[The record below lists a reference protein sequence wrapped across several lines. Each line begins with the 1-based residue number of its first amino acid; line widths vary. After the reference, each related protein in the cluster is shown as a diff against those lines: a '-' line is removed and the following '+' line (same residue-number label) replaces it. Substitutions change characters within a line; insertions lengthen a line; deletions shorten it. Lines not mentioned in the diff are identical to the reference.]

1 MARLLYDRTSGL
13 SNVLAI
19 SCGSSHVVEAC
30 LADEDSI
37 FQEEAERI
45 CDTAC
50 SFLKPA
56 CCDIAQNVDSVRFRE
71 KISAFAKLLHTG
83 GIYFLYYA
91 GHGMEINASFHL
103 IPKGAQDESECI
115 SIGEVMAHFDKM
127 APVGCQ
133 VIFCINACRER
144 QKSSICDPFDNEY
157 GRSNKYYILFS
168 TSSGEEVPL
177 EELVFQEVVATF
189 MPQFTCDN
197 ALYILDQI
205 KENIQ
210 TIDEQQNPRLFCG
223 GLLDPSSRA
232 SSGSSFSFATPA
244 KWTDLLQGYTLMK
257 PSTSSSFRESQLS
270 KKWWTRD

>member
-1 MARLLYDRTSGL
+1 LLRSNSG
-13 SNVLAI
+13 
-19 SCGSSHVVEAC
+19 
-30 LADEDSI
+30 
-37 FQEEAERI
+37 
-45 CDTAC
+45 

-91 GHGMEINASFHL
+91 GHGMEINASFHF

-244 KWTDLLQGYTLMK
+244 KWTDLLQGQCSSKFKRLLQAFPRGYFQEML
-257 PSTSSSFRESQLS
+257 PSVRDHRFQLTQS
-270 KKWWTRD
+270 YKSYQILVCLTV